1 MPDAT
6 AEHLLEIGN
15 EVEFEACPCPRQR
28 DRAKHERHHHEQQA
42 DHHDLRDALDTFLQT
57 EAAHEK
63 ADHDDREHPTEH
75 FGRAAEHR
83 REHACDP
90 FDALTDELAGGH
102 LRHVSEHPAT
112 HNGVEHHQD
121 HAADIRPP
129 TEPVPFT

>member
-1 MPDAT
+1 MLSSEAGTLDVDPAKILVAGSLGPGQMLIVDPREGRVIFDDEIKDDLANQAPYLDSVSYT
-6 AEHLLEIGN
+6 HL
-15 EVEFEACPCPRQR
+15 
-28 DRAKHERHHHEQQA
+28 
-42 DHHDLRDALDTFLQT
+42 
-57 EAAHEK
+57 
-63 ADHDDREHPTEH
+63 EHPTEH

-129 TEPVPFT
+129 AEPVPFA